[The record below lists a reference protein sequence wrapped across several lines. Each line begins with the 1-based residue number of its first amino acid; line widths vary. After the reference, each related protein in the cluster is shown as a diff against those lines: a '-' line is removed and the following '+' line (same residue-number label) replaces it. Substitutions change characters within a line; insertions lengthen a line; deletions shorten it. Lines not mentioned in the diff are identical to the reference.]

1 MVVELAS
8 SCKQQMMVTSWGE
21 WTGQDEYM
29 RHWIIKLVTSC
40 DFLYYYYYY
49 YTHNTLAWKSL
60 SLCVYYHNSR
70 ASNVVP
76 FLPVTKKNKCHVLVA
91 YYYLDWESCELLI
104 RTVGHI
110 YMFVAF
116 GALYWNV
123 GWVSSLACWSPWV
136 FNNRINKYIHCCSL
150 KCTIC
155 WIIILYTTTCYFASR
170 VIFKICWEMKRL
182 AEIFPQKVLNSFKHT

>member
-1 MVVELAS
+1 M
-8 SCKQQMMVTSWGE
+8 
-21 WTGQDEYM
+21 
-29 RHWIIKLVTSC
+29 TSC
-40 DFLYYYYYY
+40 TTTTTTTAAHTTRSLG
-49 YTHNTLAWKSL
+49 NLSL
-60 SLCVYYHNSR
+60 SLCLLLYYHNSR

-123 GWVSSLACWSPWV
+123 GWVSSLACWCWSPWV
-136 FNNRINKYIHCCSL
+136 FNNPINKYIHCCSL